1 MVFTLLLSAC
11 QVETITTVPPA
22 TRLPSAQPSPSPVTI
37 ATPTPTS
44 NTQTTIL
51 PSSKTINAE
60 NAANLRLTDSWGY
73 GRGSDLAWSPDGRH
87 IAVAASSGLLIF
99 DAQALALLHQIPQPA
114 GALALAYSPSND
126 LIACGAADG
135 AVNLYSTVDFSLI
148 ARIATKRM
156 FITALAFSA
165 DGRQLAV
172 STWDNSLQ
180 IFNIPSAELV
190 QNLAPSLSAPLS
202 MVFEPNGKLLLT
214 WGLRD
219 PLIIWDLADN
229 SLQKDWYIGSAGEG
243 RTATAASFSADS
255 AWFAAAQG
263 QRVRIFDTAKG
274 TSLALLSGFNHP
286 LRRVA
291 LSADGSLL
299 ATLSGQS
306 AQIWRSSNGALL
318 ADLPQPV
325 EAANLNRL
333 AFDPRSA
340 RLAALGDQLIVW
352 QLPDQNGA
360 VSVQFLQGFQSGY
373 RQFSRPDPQS
383 DEIMAGLTDGR
394 VMVQSIQ
401 SGLFSQLVQS
411 PASALDCLDISADRA
426 RLVYCSGDNFLNM
439 AEIASPGSPTRLRG
453 HTSPPAL
460 ARFSPDG
467 KVLVSAANDRAIRV
481 WDGKSGESLQ
491 QLQLPAP
498 ASSLEFSDQ
507 GAILAASDG
516 EQTWLWNTSDWSL
529 LQQVNGSRP
538 QFSGDGSLLATAR
551 INAARQQMIDIYTL
565 GVDHPVRTITAEGN
579 WFGFSSDGA
588 LLAVAGAQI
597 SLWDTS
603 TQTLLWQVDN
613 ALTGGR
619 VWFTTQNDGL
629 IISGGDGQLQIY
641 SLKN

>member
-1 MVFTLLLSAC
+1 
-11 QVETITTVPPA
+11 
-22 TRLPSAQPSPSPVTI
+22 
-37 ATPTPTS
+37 
-44 NTQTTIL
+44 
-51 PSSKTINAE
+51 
-60 NAANLRLTDSWGY
+60 
-73 GRGSDLAWSPDGRH
+73 
-87 IAVAASSGLLIF
+87 
-99 DAQALALLHQIPQPA
+99 
-114 GALALAYSPSND
+114 
-126 LIACGAADG
+126 
-135 AVNLYSTVDFSLI
+135 
-148 ARIATKRM
+148 
-156 FITALAFSA
+156 
-165 DGRQLAV
+165 
-172 STWDNSLQ
+172 
-180 IFNIPSAELV
+180 
-190 QNLAPSLSAPLS
+190 
-202 MVFEPNGKLLLT
+202 
-214 WGLRD
+214 
-219 PLIIWDLADN
+219 
-229 SLQKDWYIGSAGEG
+229 
-243 RTATAASFSADS
+243 
-255 AWFAAAQG
+255 
-263 QRVRIFDTAKG
+263 
-274 TSLALLSGFNHP
+274 
-286 LRRVA
+286 
-291 LSADGSLL
+291 
-299 ATLSGQS
+299 
-306 AQIWRSSNGALL
+306 
-318 ADLPQPV
+318 
-325 EAANLNRL
+325 
-333 AFDPRSA
+333 
-340 RLAALGDQLIVW
+340 
-352 QLPDQNGA
+352 
-360 VSVQFLQGFQSGY
+360 
-373 RQFSRPDPQS
+373 
-383 DEIMAGLTDGR
+383 
-394 VMVQSIQ
+394 
-401 SGLFSQLVQS
+401 
-411 PASALDCLDISADRA
+411 
-426 RLVYCSGDNFLNM
+426 M